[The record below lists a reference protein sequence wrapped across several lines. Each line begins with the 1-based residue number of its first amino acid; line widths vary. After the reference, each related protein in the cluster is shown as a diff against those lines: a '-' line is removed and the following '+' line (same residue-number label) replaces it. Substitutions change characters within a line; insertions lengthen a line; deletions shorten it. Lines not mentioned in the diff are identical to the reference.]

1 MLVQEDMVVAEL
13 AQEELVLQVMD
24 LQVQQTQV
32 VVVEQVDGLLE
43 QFQVVQAVAV

>member
-1 MLVQEDMVVAEL
+1 VAEL